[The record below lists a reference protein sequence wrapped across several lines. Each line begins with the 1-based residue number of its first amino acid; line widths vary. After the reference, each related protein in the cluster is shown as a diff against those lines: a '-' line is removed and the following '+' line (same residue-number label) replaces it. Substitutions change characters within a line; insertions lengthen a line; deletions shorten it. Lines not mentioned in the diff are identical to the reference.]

1 MILETGK
8 IVSIEPEGVWVET
21 IQRSVCGTCKAE
33 KGCGQSLMA
42 KWGAQASYIWVLLE
56 GRNSNDYHIGDEI
69 QIGIPEDVVV
79 KASMLAY
86 VMPLVLM
93 LLMTIAAHLLFNH
106 EALTALGA
114 LLGLVL
120 GGFILRWHSQRSRY
134 DPRLQPILVDERK
147 PLMFF
152 EPANQH

>member
-56 GRNSNDYHIGDEI
+56 GRNADEYQIGDEI

-86 VMPLVLM
+86 VMPLLLM
-93 LLMTIAAHLLFNH
+93 LLTTIAAHLLFNH

-134 DPRLQPILVDERK
+134 DARLQPVLVDERK